1 MKLLKELIL
10 KKNIKKIGKGLL
22 TVVDNAALGG
32 AITKTIQETKES
44 KSGEIPYLEVISAM
58 VPVILLR
65 EYSKVVFRRF
75 PFPSTELGRIIPK
88 KGDSIII
95 F

>member
-58 VPVILLR
+58 VPVILLIATLSGII
-65 EYSKVVFRRF
+65 SKE
-75 PFPSTELGRIIPK
+75 ELEELLEL
-88 KGDSIII
+88 